1 MALTA
6 READGEEIPS
16 PADLA
21 AQTAETEEAAMALGE
36 RERALT
42 HPTASTRTDPGTP
55 ETEEIGRIPET
66 AEM

>member
-16 PADLA
+16 PVDLA
-21 AQTAETEEAAMALGE
+21 AQTAETEKVAMALGE

-42 HPTASTRTDPGTP
+42 HRMASTRTDPGTP